1 MGFRGIQT
9 MDKFTVK
16 TKAKAASRG
25 RLCDPVEAGQS
36 GGLGSVDVNDA
47 DFWRT
52 KYDELLKHL
61 KHQNQYV
68 RFLEGE
74 VFGGSP
80 F

>member
-1 MGFRGIQT
+1 
-9 MDKFTVK
+9 MDKLRQK
-16 TKAKAASRG
+16 ARLATKDG
-25 RLCDPVEAGQS
+25 RRLYRSVEIGQS
-36 GGLGSVDVNDA
+36 GDVGSVDVNDA

-61 KHQNQYV
+61 EHQNRYL

>member
-1 MGFRGIQT
+1 
-9 MDKFTVK
+9 MDQLRQKARLA
-16 TKAKAASRG
+16 TKDGK
-25 RLCDPVEAGQS
+25 RLYRPVETGQS
-36 GGLGSVDVNDA
+36 GGVGSVDVNDA

-61 KHQNQYV
+61 EHQNRYL